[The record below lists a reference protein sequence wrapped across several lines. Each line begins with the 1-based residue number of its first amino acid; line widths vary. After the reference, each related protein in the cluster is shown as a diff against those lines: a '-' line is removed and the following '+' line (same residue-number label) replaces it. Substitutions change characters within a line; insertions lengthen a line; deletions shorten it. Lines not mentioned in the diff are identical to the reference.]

1 MNISDIMKRIF
12 LSIMIAMSSL
22 AMLSQSSIVSFMQAP
37 DAKTS
42 STPYGNNTAIGK
54 YVKADDANI
63 YYEVYGEGQPIVV
76 LHGGGVGCTYEMN
89 QFIDSLRVDHKVIAI
104 STRGHGR
111 SEIGSKPVTYEQKA
125 NDVKAVIDAVTKEP
139 VEVLGF
145 SDGAYSA
152 YKLAE
157 MYPDA
162 VKKIVA
168 IGAGEIIPGL
178 RQIILN
184 IDAMAQY
191 DAKFIEQQKRMMPEP
206 KRWQEYW
213 DDYAGFYNRVT
224 ISKNIFNNIKC
235 PVLLVVGELDQNAP
249 LATVLAAY
257 QQIPNAQLA
266 VIANAPHQ
274 AFMVNFDAVWA
285 NVKPFLNSR
294 Q

>member
-1 MNISDIMKRIF
+1 MKRIL

-42 STPYGNNTAIGK
+42 STPYGNNTAVGK

-184 IDAMAQY
+184 IDNMAQY
-191 DAKFIEQQKRMMPEP
+191 DAKFIEQQKRIMPEP

>member
-1 MNISDIMKRIF
+1 MKKVIVSAM
-12 LSIMIAMSSL
+12 LAMSCL
-22 AMLSQSSIVSFMQAP
+22 AGFSQSSIVSFMQAP

-42 STPYGNNTAIGK
+42 ATPYGNNTSIGK
-54 YVKADDANI
+54 YATADDARI

-76 LHGGGVGCTYEMN
+76 LHGGGVECTYEMN

-111 SEIGSKPVTYEQKA
+111 SEIGTKPISYEQKA
-125 NDVKAVIDAVTKEP
+125 NDVKAVIDAAVKEP

-168 IGAGEIIPGL
+168 IGAGEIVPGL

-184 IDAMAQY
+184 VDAMAQY
-191 DAKFIEQQKRMMPEP
+191 DAKFMEQQKRIMPEP
-206 KRWQEYW
+206 ERWQEYW
-213 DDYAGFYNRVT
+213 NDYAGFYNRVT
-224 ISKNIFNNIKC
+224 VSKNIFNNIKC
-235 PVLLVVGELDQNAP
+235 PVLLIVGELDQNAP
-249 LATVLAAY
+249 LATVFAAY

-274 AFMVNFDAVWA
+274 AFIVNFDAVWA
-285 NVKPFLNSR
+285 NVKPFLNSK
-294 Q
+294 

>member
-1 MNISDIMKRIF
+1 MKRIL
-12 LSIMIAMSSL
+12 LSVMIAMSSL
-22 AMLSQSSIVSFMQAP
+22 AMFSQSSIVSFMQSP

-42 STPYGNNTAIGK
+42 STPYGNNIAVGK

-249 LATVLAAY
+249 LATVMAAY